1 MTQHK
6 SFLPYVVLNL
16 VLGLAVIA
24 LTFGVGVRV
33 TDESGVSTNELP
45 DQVGEWTGERLLY
58 CGEVDCREV
67 FRGDRCIGLTTC
79 PACGGQVTAMS
90 YDEKVLL
97 PKDTFLLRK
106 VYRHPSGDEVFA
118 AVVLS
123 GGRRDSLHRP
133 QVCLTSDG
141 QDIVDTHVIK
151 IEMDGSP
158 PLRVKV
164 LDLLKTSHLSDG
176 RTVRSASYYAYWF
189 AAKDHETP
197 YLLARMVWM
206 AADKVLFSKTGRWAY
221 ISVAGGRNPKG
232 SDYLNEMT
240 HFVQSFYPMIREK
253 KG

>member
-1 MTQHK
+1 MTHRH
-6 SFLPYVVLNL
+6 SFFPYVVLNI

-33 TDESGVSTNELP
+33 TDESGVSAEELP
-45 DQVGEWTGERLLY
+45 ERVGDWTGERLLY
-58 CGEVDCREV
+58 CNGLDCQKV
-67 FRGDRCIGLTTC
+67 FRGDRCIGLKTC
-79 PACGGQVTAMS
+79 PACGGQVTVMS
-90 YDEKVLL
+90 YYEKKLL
-97 PKDTFLLRK
+97 PEDTVLLRK
-106 VYRHPSGDEVFA
+106 IYRHPSGSEVLA

-151 IEMDGSP
+151 IEMAGAP

-164 LDLLKTSHLSDG
+164 LNLLKTSRLADD

-197 YLLARMVWM
+197 YHLARMAWM
-206 AADKVLFSKTGRWAY
+206 AAEKVLFSKTGRWAY
-221 ISVAGGRNPKG
+221 ISVSGGRSPG
-232 SDYLNEMT
+232 DSDYFNDVT
-240 HFVQSFYPMIREK
+240 RFIQSFYPMIREK
-253 KG
+253 KD